1 MNKKILV
8 VEDDRVL
15 NKALSIKLTAEGYDV
30 ISAYDG
36 KEGIKSAVM
45 YTPSLIILDIVMPE
59 MSGTQMLDELRENR
73 WGKTVPVILLSN
85 LEPSDSILDKIV
97 KDQPSYYLI
106 KANTPLEELTGK
118 IHDIL
123 DTSPI
128 N

>member
-30 ISAYDG
+30 INAYDG
-36 KEGIKSAVM
+36 KEGIYSAIM
-45 YTPSLIILDIVMPE
+45 HTPSLIILDIVMPE
-59 MSGTQMLDELRENR
+59 MSGTQMLDELRENS

-97 KDQPSYYLI
+97 TDQPSYYLI

-118 IHDIL
+118 IHEIL
-123 DTSPI
+123 DASPI

>member
-30 ISAYDG
+30 INAYDG

-59 MSGTQMLDELRENR
+59 MSGTQMLDELRENS

-118 IHDIL
+118 IHEIL
-123 DTSPI
+123 DTSQI